1 MKYLPS
7 VLEQKS
13 IELVKI
19 HIYRDNNY
27 FFDAF
32 SLNYYL
38 TPS

>member
-27 FFDAF
+27 F
-32 SLNYYL
+32 L
-38 TPS
+38 TLFL